1 MFNRIICTLT
11 FSVAIMDFNLVPSK
25 WETVMIER
33 RDTGVLVQFANG
45 PVFHGVH
52 PSYASELHKVMLGGL
67 EAGVMEIDNITLW
80 AVKDGVQPEWEA
92 FRAKL
97 PPQQNIV
104 LRPKTRGFLAKEKK
118 AAEKKAAD
126 AK

>member
-104 LRPKTRGFLAKEKK
+104 LRCNRFL
-118 AAEKKAAD
+118 D
-126 AK
+126 QFCLDVLGRM